1 MRRFDERMS
10 RLTTGIGAPA
20 QGLPQRPDDG
30 EEPWDDRERPR
41 GWPRKGKGQE
51 IETNLRKQLSLRR
64 LWPSLIL
71 TCEFRGSLSDGA

>member
-1 MRRFDERMS
+1 MRRFDERRS

-20 QGLPQRPDDG
+20 QGLVQRPDDG
-30 EEPWDDRERPR
+30 EEPWDGRERPR

-51 IETNLRKQLSLRR
+51 IETTLGRKQLRR

-71 TCEFRGSLSDGA
+71 TCEFRSSLSDGA